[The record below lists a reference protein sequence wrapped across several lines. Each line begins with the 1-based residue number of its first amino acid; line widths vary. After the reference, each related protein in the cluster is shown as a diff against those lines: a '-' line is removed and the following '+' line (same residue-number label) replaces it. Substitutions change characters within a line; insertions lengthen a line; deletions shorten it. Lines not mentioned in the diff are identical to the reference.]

1 MITRLMVL
9 ALCAMS
15 AFGMAAC
22 LAAPEDADI
31 AAPEP
36 TEIPRGPFTEE
47 EVSEIRQAALERI
60 NFDRDVEGLPPLEW
74 DEDAAEVGDLFC
86 AVSLRDD
93 TVGHYTLEGLSPLD
107 RWGLYGGGPY
117 VAENACA
124 WAWSGPNVSWTRRG
138 VLHLL
143 DEFQDLML
151 AERPPNDGHRRTILD
166 PHLTHVGIGL
176 ALSGNQLRYVQEY
189 TARYVELDEV
199 PLEST
204 SRERLAY
211 SGRVLDPS
219 RYRLDYILVYHK
231 DPPEPLTVA
240 ECAARMSYELPS
252 DHRVL
257 RPVIG
262 EGMYYQSD
270 GGRGEFTY
278 DPDTGDFEAT
288 VRWYNGSGWYG
299 ILCLLAP
306 THAGRGQGQFSG
318 TWSLVQV
325 S

>member
-60 NFDRDVEGLPPLEW
+60 NVDRDVEGLPPLEW

-93 TVGHYTLEGLSPLD
+93 TVGHYTSRAVTWTAGAAGAGRGQPERLRL
-107 RWGLYGGGPY
+107 
-117 VAENACA
+117 A
-124 WAWSGPNVSWTRRG
+124 WAAPMSVGRGAGCSISGR
-138 VLHLL
+138 
-143 DEFQDLML
+143 FQDLML

-204 SRERLAY
+204 SREQLAY

-270 GGRGEFTY
+270 GGRGEFMY

-288 VRWYNGSGWYG
+288 VRWYNGSGDG
-299 ILCLLAP
+299 IRACWLPLD
-306 THAGRGQGQFSG
+306 GRGQGQFSG